1 MPREFT
7 ALMSMSAGRWRLYV
21 VLLNT
26 TDPWPEHTF
35 GLAPIPTFTDR
46 TQALSGLGFE
56 PVPGGE
62 WSWSEYSETFGDP
75 ASPVGLIA
83 EVRVR
88 SRAEVEA

>member
-1 MPREFT
+1 MPQEFT
-7 ALMSMSAGRWRLYV
+7 AQVSMNAGRWRLYV

-35 GLAPIPTFTDR
+35 GSSVPTFTDR

-56 PVPGGE
+56 PVPGVE
-62 WSWSEYSETFGDP
+62 WNWTEDSTEPGDP
-75 ASPVGLIA
+75 ASPVCLIA
-83 EVRVR
+83 AVRVR